1 MSKTPDFEE
10 KDEGSEN
17 SIGNKKKS
25 FISLYEIE
33 NQLNVCS
40 GNHEAIS
47 NKPPEEIKKILDQI
61 DVDSIEKMNIIEK
74 PHVNKKKINSIFYS
88 TNVPLFMNIKDFR
101 SFGTTFNCIINSVM
115 VSYFTILSEKTSD
128 QVIHYKYTV
137 APDTYILNMEHIEG
151 LFAFKVSTTDAMT
164 TMEKVK
170 SSKKNNI
177 TEYEINNETP
187 NELCISQHESGKSI
201 YSKNTLKIVPI
212 PLNELG
218 AIITD
223 SIHVINSTD
232 QYVVSFDMNTG
243 LIGNNFS
250 KVIESTIPFTFN
262 FERKKL
268 VIGDDLSKIEMD
280 LFIKTRNELEEL
292 NGTHVVRVPSSF
304 VRQSLKKTTGNKIR
318 GFFNPNNASYRS
330 LPYSIIFEHHD
341 LGKTSN
347 IGNILSYM
355 YTIKE

>member
-1 MSKTPDFEE
+1 MLKTSDFEE
-10 KDEGSEN
+10 NDEGSE
-17 SIGNKKKS
+17 SSVGNKKKS

-33 NQLNVCS
+33 NQLNVCL

-61 DVDSIEKMNIIEK
+61 DIDSIEKVNIVEK
-74 PHVNKKKINSIFYS
+74 PHTNKKKTNAIFYS
-88 TNVPLFMNIKDFR
+88 MNIPLFINIKDFR
-101 SFGTTFNCIINSVM
+101 LFGTTFNCIINPTM
-115 VSYFTILSEKTSD
+115 ISYFTVLSEKTSD

-137 APDTYILNMEHIEG
+137 APDTYILNMEN
-151 LFAFKVSTTDAMT
+151 LFAFKVSTADAMT

-177 TEYEINNETP
+177 TEYEINNETQ

-201 YSKNTLKIVPI
+201 YSKNILKITPI
-212 PLNELG
+212 PFNGIG
-218 AIITD
+218 AILTD

-232 QYVVSFDMNTG
+232 QFVISFDMNTG
-243 LIGNNFS
+243 LIGTNFS
-250 KVIESTIPFTFN
+250 KVTESTISFTFN

-292 NGTHVVRVPSSF
+292 NGTHVVRIPSTF

-355 YTIKE
+355 YIIKE